1 MVRGGSIGA
10 LQPMSSAIG
19 RPSTSDYAAPM
30 KELPKVAFSKTLQS
44 AESGVLLIAGDRLA
58 GLRAIKPPS

>member
-1 MVRGGSIGA
+1 
-10 LQPMSSAIG
+10 
-19 RPSTSDYAAPM
+19 M